1 MAALIIPFTAGAAF
15 VPAQPKM
22 VASSGLGPTI
32 GATVGATVAASA
44 ATLLGDPSAT
54 SNSLFFSEPVGV
66 CVFACAVSGVF
77 LHFSQ
82 KVEAPGI
89 DEACVVQDEA
99 VCGRMSFDSV
109 CTIPGWKI
117 ENPCSWW
124 PCACLSSTIASSLLL
139 ADGRYGVRRA
149 TGRGWQADLGLRI
162 GTMTTG
168 DHAWMQ
174 QHVTAALFRSLPVI
188 VCV

>member
-1 MAALIIPFTAGAAF
+1 MAALIIPLAAGAAF

-54 SNSLFFSEPVGV
+54 SNSLLFSEPVGV

-117 ENPCSWW
+117 EYPCSCSMW
-124 PCACLSSTIASSLLL
+124 PCACLSSTIAS
-139 ADGRYGVRRA
+139 
-149 TGRGWQADLGLRI
+149 
-162 GTMTTG
+162 
-168 DHAWMQ
+168 
-174 QHVTAALFRSLPVI
+174 
-188 VCV
+188 